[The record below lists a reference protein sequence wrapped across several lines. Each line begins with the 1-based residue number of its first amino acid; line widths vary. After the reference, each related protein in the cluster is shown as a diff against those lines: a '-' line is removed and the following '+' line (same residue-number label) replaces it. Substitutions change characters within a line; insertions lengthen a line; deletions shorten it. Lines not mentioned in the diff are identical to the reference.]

1 MITEPSSGAG
11 PARPGVTMK
20 LTGPDAAATR
30 ISITGDID
38 RCTAYQV
45 QQAVIQALRQQ
56 RPTRIEVDLGG
67 VGFLDSAGIRA
78 LVLSR
83 ADAEQVDC
91 RLTLVNARP
100 LVRQVLAIA
109 GLLDRFGMLPAA
121 GGGAPAVGAHWH
133 RVDLG
138 RC

>member
-1 MITEPSSGAG
+1 MLTDHRSGTE
-11 PARPGVTMK
+11 
-20 LTGPDAAATR
+20 LAATR

-56 RPTRIEVDLGG
+56 RPATIEVDLAG
-67 VGFLDSAGIRA
+67 VSFVDSAGIRA
-78 LVLSR
+78 LVLSY
-83 ADAEQVDC
+83 ADAHQVDC
-91 RLTLVNARP
+91 CLTLVNARP
-100 LVRQVLAIA
+100 LVHRVLAIA
-109 GLLDRFGMLPAA
+109 GLCDRFGLPPECDATGAA
-121 GGGAPAVGAHWH
+121 AVDGRRSH